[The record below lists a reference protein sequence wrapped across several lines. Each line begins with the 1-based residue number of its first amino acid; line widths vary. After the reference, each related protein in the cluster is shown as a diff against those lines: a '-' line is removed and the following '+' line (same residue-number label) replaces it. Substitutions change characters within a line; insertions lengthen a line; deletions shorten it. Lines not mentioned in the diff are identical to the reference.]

1 MWAGFA
7 GAGGILGMLV
17 GGALLE
23 HWWWGSIFVITSA
36 LAAVALL
43 ATIFAVPET
52 RESEH
57 VSLDPLGVVLS
68 VLAIG
73 GLVLGIIEGPSRGWS
88 DPVTLVAIF
97 GGIIAGFLFV
107 GWELRTPTPLLD
119 PRLFRL
125 RGFATGSTSLF
136 LQFFAIFGFFFISLQ
151 YLQLVLGYGT
161 LKSAVALLP
170 IAVVMMPLSTVAATL
185 AERYGQRII
194 GAAGLMISAVGFVI
208 IATMTASSSYWELLV
223 SLLIIGGGTAL
234 AMTPAT
240 NAIVGSLPRAK
251 QGVASAVNDT
261 ARELGSAFGIAILG
275 SAFNSGYR
283 SSIDGNLNG
292 LSPTARAAAH
302 EAPAAAIAVAHKAGA
317 SGDAL
322 VGGGTRRLHGGQSVR
337 DVHGCGAARRRRG
350 VRLRPW
356 PEPSRA
362 GRRGPARL
370 RSGSARRPRAR
381 PACAPQR
388 FLNANRVM
396 PTGLGMA
403 RRPFD
408 DYRLPTIRLRTKRHR
423 GAGHMDVPKAGKSAT
438 DGASLVSLLLIVVV
452 LGGLTATAVVGVN
465 SLTGSSNDD
474 IGAIASTVPTAKTNP
489 GTPTTV
495 HRVASGIGAGLAAA
509 AVAAC
514 NTSASA
520 ANAAS
525 AVYYVNTTSWP
536 TKWSDLTTGNPA
548 PFAMT
553 ATDVVNARIPTELDG
568 RGWKMVMSGGGTTQ
582 STFTCSPRLA
592 P

>member
-1 MWAGFA
+1 MAQTLINARAVRNPELDPDSISPGRRRAVLVTMLLALVLVVAGISMMNVAVPSLTAALGASSTQQQWIVDGYTVALAALLLPAGAIGDRFGRRRALIMGVAIFGLASAASAMSHSADTLIAWRVLTGVGAALIMPGTLSTITSVFPAEERARAVGVWAGFA

-36 LAAVALL
+36 LAAVALT

-57 VSLDPLGVVLS
+57 VSLDPLGVALS

-88 DPVTLVAIF
+88 DPVTLGAIF
-97 GGIIAGFLFV
+97 GGTIAGFLFV
-107 GWELRTPTPLLD
+107 SWELRTPTPLLD
-119 PRLFRL
+119 PRLFKL

-170 IAVVMMPLSTVAATL
+170 IAVVMMPLSTVAASL

-208 IATMTASSSYWELLV
+208 IATMNAGSSYWELLV

-283 SSIDGNLNG
+283 SSIDGNLTG

-302 EAPAAAIAVAHKAGA
+302 EAPAAAIAVAHRAGA

-322 VGGGTRRLHGGQSVR
+322 VAAARDAFMVGSRYAMYLGAVLLVVGAVFVFVRGQSQV
-337 DVHGCGAARRRRG
+337 V
-350 VRLRPW
+350 
-356 PEPSRA
+356 
-362 GRRGPARL
+362 PAEEDPL
-370 RSGSARRPRAR
+370 
-381 PACAPQR
+381 
-388 FLNANRVM
+388 
-396 PTGLGMA
+396 
-403 RRPFD
+403 
-408 DYRLPTIRLRTKRHR
+408 
-423 GAGHMDVPKAGKSAT
+423 DVPEELDDLVLA
-438 DGASLVSLLLIVVV
+438 DGAV
-452 LGGLTATAVVGVN
+452 
-465 SLTGSSNDD
+465 
-474 IGAIASTVPTAKTNP
+474 
-489 GTPTTV
+489 
-495 HRVASGIGAGLAAA
+495 LAA
-509 AVAAC
+509 
-514 NTSASA
+514 S
-520 ANAAS
+520 
-525 AVYYVNTTSWP
+525 
-536 TKWSDLTTGNPA
+536 
-548 PFAMT
+548 
-553 ATDVVNARIPTELDG
+553 
-568 RGWKMVMSGGGTTQ
+568 
-582 STFTCSPRLA
+582 
-592 P
+592 